1 MNKLQKLS
9 NDFLD
14 SNFDSAIIISPH
26 NRRYFTDF
34 NSSIGYLFV
43 TKDISYLLVDF
54 RYIESAKKNA
64 KNCNIILIDNLEKT
78 LSEIIKKHNIK
89 TTFLESDSISLTVAN
104 KLNKILEKNNV
115 TAFLNKNLD
124 NYISKI
130 RMIKTPDEINKIKI
144 GLSNINLK
152 NFFIFFALQNYIFW
166 SKQFVL

>member
-78 LSEIIKKHNIK
+78 LSDDIIIPPNGMYYIR
-89 TTFLESDSISLTVAN
+89 N
-104 KLNKILEKNNV
+104 LNL
-115 TAFLNKNLD
+115 
-124 NYISKI
+124 NYIN
-130 RMIKTPDEINKIKI
+130 D
-144 GLSNINLK
+144 SNI
-152 NFFIFFALQNYIFW
+152 Y
-166 SKQFVL
+166 